1 MGEARSRVIFSGK
14 LIGRPHAALWAEK
27 LVVQNIMTIETKH
40 SLQDSLQP
48 AAAGTATNDAGT
60 ETVMMPVGV
69 PGYTLREEPRRVP
82 STEPPVLPV
91 NKDLKYIGKPTSR
104 WDAHAMVSGSA
115 RYTADIQLPGMLYA
129 KFVNAAVPH
138 AKILSV
144 DTSVAENYPG
154 VKGVHVIQHVRGRAT
169 LVDPAL
175 ELLLQYPIVR
185 YAGQPI
191 AAVAATHPHIAEEA
205 AKLVKVQYDPMPFVV
220 DMDKARQPNAPQVFP
235 GPTHQIGRTA
245 EGGWGM
251 KDVPYTGNVHGP
263 FVRNRGDAEQGFRDA
278 DVVVEGKYTTQVQT
292 HCALETHGVVA
303 DWKPNL
309 LTVWASTQ
317 STAGVRA
324 ELAAFFQ
331 LPKSQVRVITE
342 FMGGGFG
349 AKFGAGNTGVVAAAL
364 SRQTGAPVRLMLD
377 RKEEQLSAGNR
388 PNSDQ
393 RLRIGAKKDGTIT
406 AIQLISYGSA
416 GCGMGAGCAGPVT
429 NLYKWATLHTEEND
443 VFLNAGPGREFRA
456 PGHPQGAF
464 ALEQTIDELAATLN
478 MDPIDLRDRIDE
490 NPVRRVERQ
499 IIRESALWKSR
510 NPTPNADRGP
520 IKRGVGLAQSVWY
533 RHINMNSA
541 AEVRVHR
548 DGSVEVLSA
557 VQDIGTG
564 IKTVLAQVL
573 AEQFGVPPAQ
583 VSVKIGD
590 TNYPVGPS
598 SSGEAATASLTPAV
612 RDAAWQ
618 AAQKFLAS
626 VAPALGVAP
635 EDLELTRG
643 AVRSKSGQVQPM
655 SFRHAALKM
664 NTDEVSAQTKRIPD
678 YDKGKY
684 TTYGGVDVAEIEV
697 DTELGII
704 HVKRFFAV
712 HDCGRPMNPSHVI
725 NQINGG
731 LIHGISYA
739 LYEHRLLDPKFGLMV
754 NPNLDQYK
762 IAGSREIPEIE
773 VHLIE
778 SYIGQS
784 STDASGIGESGGVM
798 TAAAAIGNAFQNAT
812 GVRIRTLPMTP
823 TVVLDALSMTPQR
836 IGTE

>member
-1 MGEARSRVIFSGK
+1 MGEARSRVKFSEK
-14 LIGRPHAALWAEK
+14 PIGRPHAVLWAEN
-27 LVVQNIMTIETKH
+27 LVVRNIMAIKTTH

-48 AAAGTATNDAGT
+48 AAAGTAANAAGT
-60 ETVMMPVGV
+60 KTVMMPVGV
-69 PGYTLREEPRRVP
+69 SGYTLREEPRQVP

-91 NKDLKYIGKPTSR
+91 NKDLNYIGKPTPR
-104 WDAHAMVSGSA
+104 WDAHAMVSGTA
-115 RYTADIQLPGMLYA
+115 RYTADVQMPGMLYA
-129 KFVNAAVPH
+129 KFVNAAIPH
-138 AKILSV
+138 AKVLSV
-144 DTSVAENYPG
+144 DISVAENYPG
-154 VKGVHVIQHVRGRAT
+154 VKGVHIMQHVRGRAT

-175 ELLLQYPIVR
+175 ESVYPIVR

-205 AKLVKVQYDPMPFVV
+205 VKLVKVQYEPMPFVV
-220 DMDKARQPNAPQVFP
+220 DMDKARQSNAPQVFP

-263 FVRNRGDAEQGFRDA
+263 FVRKHGDAEQGFRDA

-292 HCALETHGVVA
+292 HCALETHGVIA

-377 RKEEQLSAGNR
+377 RKEEQLSVGNR

-393 RLRIGAKKDGTIT
+393 TLRIGAKKDGTIT

-416 GCGMGAGCAGPVT
+416 GCAGPAT

-443 VFLNAGPGREFRA
+443 IFLNAGPGREFRA

-464 ALEQTIDELAATLN
+464 ALEQTIDELAARLN

-490 NPVRRVERQ
+490 NPVRSVERQ

-510 NPTPNADRGP
+510 NPMSNVDRGP
-520 IKRGVGLAQSVWY
+520 IKRGVGLSQSVWY

-612 RDAAWQ
+612 RDAAWH
-618 AAQKFLAS
+618 ASQKFLAS

-635 EDLELTRG
+635 EDLALTNG
-643 AVRSKSGQVQPM
+643 EVRSKSGKIQPI

-704 HVKRFFAV
+704 HVKRLFAV

-725 NQINGG
+725 NQIHGG

-739 LYEHRLLDPKFGLMV
+739 LYEQRLLDPKFGLMV

-762 IAGSREIPEIE
+762 IAGSREIPEIN

-798 TAAAAIGNAFQNAT
+798 TAAAAIGNAFHNAT
-812 GVRIRTLPMTP
+812 GVRIRTTPMTP
-823 TVVLDALSMTPQR
+823 AAVLEALSRDPQMS
-836 IGTE
+836 GTA